1 MSFFGFHSKKEV
13 QKKEQ
18 QAQLRGE
25 IKGINKGREA
35 LLYEQKT
42 SLSNLAKGSQVKF
55 VIPYF
60 DVFDPRF
67 LDFGVPMSV
76 HGMVVYGVDDIDRFY
91 SINKSE
97 SIDDDVFQQK
107 MKGQVTKFVKS
118 VITNIPSDNQIPV
131 LQIERKILEI
141 STIVQNYVA
150 PQIERLFGVNVRS
163 IDITSINVDKEAP
176 GYLELKSVTAD
187 LEKEKMV
194 ARTNLDIDALKRQ
207 QELNLGGQEEMQ
219 RMQLEHQRESM
230 RIQREELQRASKLQ
244 TETNFLGAHQAN
256 LNAGVQTAQAQAGM
270 APPMPGMGGMPPMPG
285 SIPQVQ
291 YMVGVNGQ
299 QYGPCDWQQLQE
311 LVEHGV
317 LTHQTYV
324 WKQGMAQWQMAGEIQ
339 ELTPLFQ
346 GGAPQMPPMPNM

>member
-1 MSFFGFHSKKEV
+1 MSIFGFSSRKEV
-13 QKKEQ
+13 ARKEQ
-18 QAQLRGE
+18 EAREQGLF
-25 IKGINKGREA
+25 KGKLQGRAEGVKAGKEA
-35 LLYEQKT
+35 VILEQKT

-67 LDFGVPMSV
+67 LDFGVPISV
-76 HGMVVYGVDDIDRFY
+76 HGMIVYGVDDIDRFY

-118 VITNIPSDNQIPV
+118 VIANVPSDNQIPV
-131 LQIERKILEI
+131 LQIERKILDI

-150 PQIERLFGVNVRS
+150 PQVERLFGVIVRS

-176 GYLELKSVTAD
+176 GYRELKSVTAD
-187 LEKEKMV
+187 LEKEALLAKSS
-194 ARTNLDIDALKRQ
+194 LSIDALKRQ

-230 RIQREELQRASKLQ
+230 RIQREELQRASRLQ

-256 LNAGVQTAQAQAGM
+256 LNAVYRLCKLKT
-270 APPMPGMGGMPPMPG
+270 
-285 SIPQVQ
+285 
-291 YMVGVNGQ
+291 
-299 QYGPCDWQQLQE
+299 E
-311 LVEHGV
+311 
-317 LTHQTYV
+317 
-324 WKQGMAQWQMAGEIQ
+324 
-339 ELTPLFQ
+339 
-346 GGAPQMPPMPNM
+346 